1 MKNEENKKEIKI
13 YKKQNSNQ
21 ENKKSIDNN
30 YKKNNSNNIPEEKS
44 FKNIKNINE
53 NKKIPNNKN
62 SKNNKN
68 NESNI
73 YNVSDAKIYN
83 NNSNYEEILKNLNI
97 NNINAGAGANQQKND
112 IKKNNN
118 DNNEPD
124 NSFESKMFYE
134 VNSKNIL
141 NFNTPVKTI
150 NVYRNNF
157 FNYTNN
163 NLLSNLLCD
172 ISDENKNVMVS
183 ELDLNI
189 SNSQSQT
196 IQPEQPAPQRKV
208 LEKKNTE
215 VDFRSQLE
223 SNIIKILEKNIVSNS
238 NNKNKNKKQIKNDK
252 KCASYKN
259 TDENKIKNINI
270 KNNNIKGKK

>member
-13 YKKQNSNQ
+13 YKKQNSIQ
-21 ENKKSIDNN
+21 DHKRTIENN
-30 YKKNNSNNIPEEKS
+30 KKNNSNNIPDEKYY
-44 FKNIKNINE
+44 KNINS
-53 NKKIPNNKN
+53 KKKLPKD
-62 SKNNKN
+62 KN

-73 YNVSDAKIYN
+73 YKISEAKNN
-83 NNSNYEEILKNLNI
+83 NNSNYEDILQNLNI
-97 NNINAGAGANQQKND
+97 NNIISDISTKN
-112 IKKNNN
+112 KKDLTNNN
-118 DNNEPD
+118 NENKEPD

-134 VNSKNIL
+134 VNNKNLL

-172 ISDENKNVMVS
+172 ISDDNKNVMVS

-189 SNSQSQT
+189 SNSQTQT
-196 IQPEQPAPQRKV
+196 IQPEQPVPQRKV
-208 LEKKNTE
+208 LEKQNTE

-223 SNIIKILEKNIVSNS
+223 SNLIKILEKNIVSNS
-238 NNKNKNKKQIKNDK
+238 NNKNKKQNNNDK
-252 KCASYKN
+252 KSASKL
-259 TDENKIKNINI
+259 
-270 KNNNIKGKK
+270 